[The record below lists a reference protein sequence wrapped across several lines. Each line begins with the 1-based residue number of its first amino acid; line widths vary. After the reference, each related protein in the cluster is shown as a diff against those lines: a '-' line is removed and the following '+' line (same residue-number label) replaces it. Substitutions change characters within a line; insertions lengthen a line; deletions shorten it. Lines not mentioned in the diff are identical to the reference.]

1 MYKLKFSVLIFLFIA
16 NFVYAKN
23 ISYNLEASHNEV
35 STNEM
40 FQVTLEIINAG
51 NASVSL
57 LEQNPSVSLREA
69 GKSTSFSITNGQ
81 QSSSV
86 TITYIA
92 KATKEGKEE
101 LKIALKV
108 LIPSLCL

>member
-1 MYKLKFSVLIFLFIA
+1 MNKAKFSVLIFLFIA

-23 ISYNLEASHNEV
+23 ISYNLEASKNEV

-40 FQVTLEIINAG
+40 FQITLEITNAS

-57 LEQNPSVSLREA
+57 LEENPAVSLREV
-69 GKSTSFSITNGQ
+69 GKSSSISFTNGQ

-92 KATKEGKEE
+92 KITKEGK
-101 LKIALKV
+101 
-108 LIPSLCL
+108 